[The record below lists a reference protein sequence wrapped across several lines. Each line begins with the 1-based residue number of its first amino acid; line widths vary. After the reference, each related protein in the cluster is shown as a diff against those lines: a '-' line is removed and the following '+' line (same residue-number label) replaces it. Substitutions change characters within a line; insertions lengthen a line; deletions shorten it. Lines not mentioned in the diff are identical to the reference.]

1 MTTRKK
7 IQRRRQAVAQA
18 LEPRQLLA
26 GTWTTVDA
34 PVPKNSAGI
43 NDGRSSD
50 AALVRRLGDGS
61 RERQHHCSCGWTAAG
76 IFQYII
82 QCLV

>member
-34 PVPKNSAGI
+34 PVPKNSE
-43 NDGRSSD
+43 
-50 AALVRRLGDGS
+50 V
-61 RERQHHCSCGWTAAG
+61 
-76 IFQYII
+76 
-82 QCLV
+82 